1 MKPTPMPTMPTTL
14 PPLQKAGAA
23 LVRAGAARALSG
35 IDGFEAV
42 LHRADEEPGR
52 RQERGAGQESV
63 AELACAAAVVA
74 TPIGQS
80 CETSTRIGF
89 SARAHVAPPPAS
101 GPRPAIGASSL
112 PRAAAEMSG
121 ASPVAPPPA
130 DLKSFGLASS
140 PALAEQASPGRAPDP
155 RRPRVESAQASR
167 SLPPL
172 REPPTIDLKSFDQAG
187 AEAEAPPDRGAEP
200 RRPRVESAQASRS
213 LPPPRDPPPQTEDA
227 ATAPG
232 PATREDGRS
241 APRVEAPTPNAV
253 VDASPRRSQEVA
265 APAVVASRPVARSA
279 GSADAPPPTPGP
291 MHALRLEIAAPGLG
305 SVSLGLR
312 LREAALD
319 LRVRVADAQGA
330 AAIEREAPALVERLR
345 DAGYAVETVVV
356 ERRDGTMDANG
367 DPRREAGG
375 ESARQAPR
383 RKARDETK
391 PESARTDPRL
401 RDGVYL

>member
-1 MKPTPMPTMPTTL
+1 MKPTPVPIMPTTL
-14 PPLQKAGAA
+14 PPLQKAGAVLA
-23 LVRAGAARALSG
+23 RAGAARAQSEA
-35 IDGFEAV
+35 DGFEAV

-52 RQERGAGQESV
+52 KQERAAAQELIV
-63 AELACAAAVVA
+63 EFVCAAPAVA
-74 TPIGQS
+74 APLGQGR
-80 CETSTRIGF
+80 EMPTRISF
-89 SARAHVAPPPAS
+89 SAGARVALPPAAGS
-101 GPRPAIGASSL
+101 KPAIGASSL
-112 PRAAAEMSG
+112 PRAAGISD
-121 ASPVAPPPA
+121 ASRVAPPPA
-130 DLKSFGLASS
+130 DLKSFGLAPP
-140 PALAEQASPGRAPDP
+140 PALVEQASLGQAPD
-155 RRPRVESAQASR
+155 
-167 SLPPL
+167 
-172 REPPTIDLKSFDQAG
+172 T
-187 AEAEAPPDRGAEP
+187 

-213 LPPPRDPPPQTEDA
+213 LPPPREPPTIELKSFDHVEAPSDRGAEPRRPRVESAPASRSAPPPRDPSSRIAEA
-227 ATAPG
+227 VTAPE
-232 PATREDGRS
+232 PVTREDGRS

-253 VDASPRRSQEVA
+253 VDPSPRRSQEVA

-279 GSADAPPPTPGP
+279 ESAAAPPSTPGP

-345 DAGYAVETVVV
+345 EAGYAVETVVV
-356 ERRDGTMDANG
+356 ERRDGTMDANS
-367 DPRREAGG
+367 DARREAGG

-391 PESARTDPRL
+391 PETARTDPRL